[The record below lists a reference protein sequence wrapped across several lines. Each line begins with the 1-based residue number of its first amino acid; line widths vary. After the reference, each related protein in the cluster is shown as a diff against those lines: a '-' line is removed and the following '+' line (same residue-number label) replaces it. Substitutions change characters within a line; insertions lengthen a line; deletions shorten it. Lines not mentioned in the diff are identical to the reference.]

1 MNRVNASDQLSQ
13 TQRHIAES
21 ETRKISLL
29 RVDCMQHIFEIKNLE
44 KKERYSIFYK
54 NMLLERRD
62 YLARKSYECI
72 R

>member
-1 MNRVNASDQLSQ
+1 
-13 TQRHIAES
+13 
-21 ETRKISLL
+21 
-29 RVDCMQHIFEIKNLE
+29 MQHIFEIKNLE